1 MLAFSISRKRMEP
14 VARWNSK
21 VVKACGQI
29 NILEFPGGPLRHVR
43 RDTLALTGG
52 VQLLSATVCERLD
65 HLAIVTRHVTRGKQ
79 PCLPHNARAYRRAAG
94 WCDLCPAKGVT
105 DKARPC

>member
-1 MLAFSISRKRMEP
+1 MLTFSISRKRMEP

-43 RDTLALTGG
+43 RDALALTGG

-79 PCLPHNARAYRRAAG
+79 PCSPHNAQVNWQQRAQHVDVQLNAELG
-94 WCDLCPAKGVT
+94 W
-105 DKARPC
+105 

>member
-21 VVKACGQI
+21 FVKACGQI
-29 NILEFPGGPLRHVR
+29 NILEFSRGPLRHIR
-43 RDTLALTGG
+43 RDTLALTGR

-65 HLAIVTRHVTRGKQ
+65 HWIIVTRHVTRGKQ
-79 PCLPHNARAYRRAAG
+79 SYLPHQ
-94 WCDLCPAKGVT
+94 
-105 DKARPC
+105 